1 MLRTSVEKWRNGGGL
16 VTIDAQPGPVAAID
30 LGSNSFHMV
39 IARLVDGQLHVID
52 RMRERVQLAMGM
64 SEDGQVA
71 PDAEARALACLER
84 FGQRVAGMPKERV
97 RAVGTNTFR
106 RAKNRRAFLRRCES
120 ILRHDID
127 VLPGREEARIL
138 FRGVAHDLL
147 AIEGRRLVIDIGGGS
162 TECILGVGEDVQRA
176 DSLQMGC
183 VTYSQRFFPDGKLTR
198 DRFKKASF
206 SARLEIEPIEHIF
219 RRTGF
224 VEVVGSSGT
233 VTSIDAMLRAQATAV
248 EKPDSARSYPGITL
262 AGLKLLRDQMIERGH
277 IDKLDLPGLSPE
289 RRNVIAGGIS
299 ILHAVFKGF
308 AIDPPMRAAK
318 SALREGLLLELV
330 GSLGG
335 EEVRE
340 RTVARLRERYAVD
353 VEQARRVEA
362 TALSLAKQLAAQW
375 QLGVRELSM
384 LRWAALLH
392 EIGQVLSFGGYH
404 KHGAYILANSD
415 LPGFSEQGQSY
426 LAALVGAHRRVLD
439 AEKIALLRQAD
450 GERAVRMAALLRL
463 AVRIN
468 RAREEMTMPELHVID
483 QRADLVFPSGFLDGH
498 PMTRGDLEEEQLAL
512 REVGLELSF
521 R

>member
-1 MLRTSVEKWRNGGGL
+1 
-16 VTIDAQPGPVAAID
+16 VAAID

-39 IARLVDGQLHVID
+39 IARVLDGQLQVVD

-64 SEDGQVA
+64 SDDGQVA

-138 FRGVAHDLL
+138 FRGVASDLQTL
-147 AIEGRRLVIDIGGGS
+147 EGRRLVVDIGGGS
-162 TECILGVGEDVQRA
+162 TECILGVGEDAQRA

-198 DRFKKASF
+198 DRFKKATL

-219 RRTGF
+219 RRIGF
-224 VEVVGSSGT
+224 AEVVGSSGT
-233 VTSIDAMLRAQATAV
+233 VTSIDAMLRAHAQLDV
-248 EKPDSARSYPGITL
+248 QRLGSYAGISL
-262 AGLKLLRDQMIERGH
+262 AGIKLLRDQMIERGH
-277 IDKLDLPGLSPE
+277 IDKLDLPGLSLE
-289 RRNVIAGGIS
+289 RRNVIAGGLS
-299 ILHAVFKGF
+299 ILHAVFKGL
-308 AIDPPMRAAK
+308 AIDAPMRAAK

-330 GSLGG
+330 GASGG

-340 RTVARLRERYAVD
+340 RSVARLRERYAVD
-353 VEQARRVEA
+353 PEQARRVEE
-362 TALSLAKQLAAQW
+362 TALWLANQLASQW
-375 QLGVRELSM
+375 QLGPRELRM

-392 EIGQVLSFGGYH
+392 EIGQALSFGGYH

-415 LPGFSEQGQSY
+415 LAGFSEQGQSY

-439 AEKIALLRQAD
+439 ADKIALLRQAD
-450 GERAVRMAALLRL
+450 GERAVRVAALLRL

-468 RAREEMTMPELHVID
+468 RAREETTRPELHVIG
-483 QRADLVFPSGFLDGH
+483 QRADLVFPAGFLDVH

-512 REVGLELSF
+512 RDVGLELSF